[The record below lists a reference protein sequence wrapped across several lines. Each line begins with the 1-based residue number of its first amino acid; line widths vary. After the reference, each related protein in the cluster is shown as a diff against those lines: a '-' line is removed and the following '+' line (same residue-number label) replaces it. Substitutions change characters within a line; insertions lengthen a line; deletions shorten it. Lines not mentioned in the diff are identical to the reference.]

1 MNTSNIPRYNLKQ
14 YTRVFIAFF
23 ASLVI
28 LSFFQYTT
36 LYFKDVVDVILS
48 VSFLQAVVHHIGYT
62 SLVALIL
69 VPIFN
74 FFENWR
80 PKFGFKLVATVLIL
94 LLIIETLLIGYYF
107 TNYVPL
113 GMELEGSGFDAIK
126 NSISNSNS
134 ISLFIILPIITIIT
148 LFHVIYRITKKVYH
162 HIGKMYP
169 FTIILFTM
177 FIATLFIDGKPIN
190 LNKTNYL
197 ISQLITKSKIEKESA
212 MTGFNNQEIIWINS
226 VFNGVNVD
234 KAYATAKELAY
245 NKKYERA
252 LLLCKYILTKAPDH
266 IDTQILTGRVNA
278 WNGDFDISIEI
289 LMKCMKTSN
298 KYVDIY
304 SALLDVCYWSNN
316 KTATNKVLNLIKLNN
331 IDTTELVSKIER
343 AQKILKMEVANNG
356 ITKYKQKAKVDLV
369 STISEDE

>member
-1 MNTSNIPRYNLKQ
+1 MNTSTIPRYNLKQ

-23 ASLVI
+23 VSLVI
-28 LSFFQYTT
+28 LSVFQYTT
-36 LYFKDVVDVILS
+36 LYFKDVVDVIFS
-48 VSFLQAVVHHIGYT
+48 VSFLQAIVHHIGYT

-80 PKFGFKLVATVLIL
+80 PKVGFKIVSTVLVI
-94 LLIIETLLIGYYF
+94 LLIIETLLIGYYY

-113 GMELEGSGFDAIK
+113 GLDLVGNGLNAIHHAIV
-126 NSISNSNS
+126 NSQGISIS
-134 ISLFIILPIITIIT
+134 IIIPIVVITG
-148 LFHVIYRITKKVYH
+148 LFHGLYRLTKKVYH

-197 ISQLITKSKIEKESA
+197 VSQLISKSNTVQVSA
-212 MTGFNNQEIIWINS
+212 SNHFENQEVIWINS

-234 KAYATAKELAY
+234 KAYLTAKDLAY
-245 NKKYERA
+245 DKKYERS
-252 LLLCKYILTKAPDH
+252 LLLCKYILAKAPDH
-266 IDTQILTGRVNA
+266 IDTKILTGRVNA
-278 WNGDFDISIEI
+278 WNGNFDRSIEI
-289 LMKCMKTSN
+289 LMDCAKTSTS
-298 KYVDIY
+298 YVDIY

-316 KTATNKVLNLIKLNN
+316 KTSTIEVLALIDKNN
-331 IDTTELVSKIER
+331 VDTTQLESKIKR
-343 AQKILKMEVANNG
+343 AQNTEKKVVEVPIENYNQSG
-356 ITKYKQKAKVDLV
+356 KVDLV
-369 STISEDE
+369 STKIEDE